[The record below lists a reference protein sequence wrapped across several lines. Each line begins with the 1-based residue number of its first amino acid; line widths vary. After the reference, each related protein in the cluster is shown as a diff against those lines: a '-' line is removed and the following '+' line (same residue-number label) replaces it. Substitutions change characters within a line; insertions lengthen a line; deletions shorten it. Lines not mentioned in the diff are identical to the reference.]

1 MVVVRG
7 GARAGGEVV
16 SCKAALGAV
25 ACSGTTLTGPQ
36 RVVMGDLDPF
46 KVYLFRVI
54 VIGITHEDLPSDM
67 AMGRAA

>member
-1 MVVVRG
+1 
-7 GARAGGEVV
+7 
-16 SCKAALGAV
+16 
-25 ACSGTTLTGPQ
+25 
-36 RVVMGDLDPF
+36 MGDLDPF